1 MLGSSFKSFWIPNN
15 ICFTVMCGF
24 QSYSSFKMERQTV
37 PDGYMFGC
45 GKTGLKAHLG
55 GLSWT
60 IITWQ
65 ESRARSPLW
74 DGRFPPPKASSWDQ
88 ESRIPIWA
96 CWWCRRNWWLA
107 WLRNRRDV
115 RDATPFS
122 TFWVDSLPVRSPHIS
137 QPFEVS
143 QLL

>member
-55 GLSWT
+55 GLSLA
-60 IITWQ
+60 IITWL

-74 DGRFPPPKASSWDQ
+74 AGRFPLPMVNSLGR

-96 CWWCRRNWWLA
+96 CWWCRQNWWLA
-107 WLRNRRDV
+107 WLRSQ
-115 RDATPFS
+115 RDARDASLFA
-122 TFWVDSLPVRSPHIS
+122 TFWVGWPPARSPTAS
-137 QPFEVS
+137 QSFEVS